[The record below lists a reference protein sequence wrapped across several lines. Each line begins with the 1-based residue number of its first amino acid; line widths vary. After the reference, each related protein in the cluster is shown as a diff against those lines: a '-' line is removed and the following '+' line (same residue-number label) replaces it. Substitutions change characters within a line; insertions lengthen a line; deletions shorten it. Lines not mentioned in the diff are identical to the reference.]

1 MDLHSSW
8 DAWDLGRVPV
18 SDWKLSIINQSHID
32 VAWRDG
38 ASSLSKACDK
48 SAGECDAGQL
58 KMRLLRGELILVAAV
73 HDGRP
78 KGWAAVEVQLFP
90 NFRALHVYAI
100 YAPGATGVDVFN
112 LLKDYAK
119 GLGASCVQGACDDAG
134 SRLWEQKHGFKSV
147 YRIMRYD
154 LWAADHKQ

>member
-1 MDLHSSW
+1 M
-8 DAWDLGRVPV
+8 
-18 SDWKLSIINQSHID
+18 SDWKLSIINPSHID

-100 YAPGATGVDVFN
+100 YAPGAAFADTFS
-112 LLKDYAK
+112 LLKDYA
-119 GLGASCVQGACDDAG
+119 LSVGAGCIQGACDDAI
-134 SRLWEQKHGFKSV
+134 SRLWERKFGFKQA
-147 YRIMRYD
+147 YKIMRYD
-154 LWAADHKQ
+154 LWAAEVKQ